1 MKITNELH
9 EKDHVKLE
17 LGLINEFP
25 KPYIFLVNGFSYIRQ
40 ILSGIVCIKNEV

>member
-17 LGLINEFP
+17 LGLFGWFDE
-25 KPYIFLVNGFSYIRQ
+25 G
-40 ILSGIVCIKNEV
+40 